1 MNKTQLTETAE
12 NIVNQIIS
20 SDAVTVSYGPVAGLL
35 IYAGDIDMSDEGVI
49 MNTDE
54 NSDVGVPFITNDNL
68 NNAKIIDGNIVIPIE
83 TVHYW
88 NITIS
93 LHKLKQ
99 IAAIN

>member
-1 MNKTQLTETAE
+1 MTKVQLTDIAE

-20 SDAVTVSYGPVAGLL
+20 SDAVTVSYGPVVGLL
-35 IYAGDIDMSDEGVI
+35 VYAGDIDMSDEGMT

-54 NSDVGVPFITNDNL
+54 NSDVGVPSITNDNL
-68 NNAKIIDGNIVIPIE
+68 NNAKIIDGNIVIPIK